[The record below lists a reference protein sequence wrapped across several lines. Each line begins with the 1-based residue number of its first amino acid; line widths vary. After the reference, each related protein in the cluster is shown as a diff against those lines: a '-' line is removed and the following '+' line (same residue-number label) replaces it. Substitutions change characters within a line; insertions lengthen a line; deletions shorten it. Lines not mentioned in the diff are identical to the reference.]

1 MKLGKQLPAVEGD
14 GENVA
19 VQVVLSDARD
29 RGLDELHE
37 RAASVLSQD
46 LDLCDVPVEGEAVHR
61 LGEHVEQNLS
71 LPPLGAPR
79 LEASVLWPS
88 PETSQNINNY

>member
-1 MKLGKQLPAVEGD
+1 MKDTHEVEGD
-14 GENVA
+14 GENAA

-46 LDLCDVPVEGEAVHR
+46 LDLCDVPVEGELVVHR
-61 LGEHVEQNLS
+61 LGEHVKQNLS

-88 PETSQNINNY
+88 PETSQHTNN

>member
-46 LDLCDVPVEGEAVHR
+46 LDLCDVPVEGELVVHR
-61 LGEHVEQNLS
+61 LGEHVKQNLS

-88 PETSQNINNY
+88 PETSQHTNN

>member
-46 LDLCDVPVEGEAVHR
+46 LDLCDVPVEGELVVHR
-61 LGEHVEQNLS
+61 VDKQNLS

-88 PETSQNINNY
+88 PETSQHTNN

>member
-14 GENVA
+14 G
-19 VQVVLSDARD
+19 
-29 RGLDELHE
+29 LDKLHE

-46 LDLCDVPVEGEAVHR
+46 LDLCDVPVEGEAVVHR

-71 LPPLGAPR
+71 VPPLGARR
-79 LEASVLWPS
+79 LEASVL
-88 PETSQNINNY
+88 

>member
-1 MKLGKQLPAVEGD
+1 MKHTHEVEGD
-14 GENVA
+14 GENAA
-19 VQVVLSDARD
+19 VQAVLSDARD
-29 RGLDELHE
+29 RGPDELHE
-37 RAASVLSQD
+37 QAVRVLSQD
-46 LDLCDVPVEGEAVHR
+46 LDLCDVPVEGELVHR

-71 LPPLGAPR
+71 LPPPGAPC